1 MENAHLIVG
10 LGNPGDEYART
21 RHNAGFLLADLL
33 AQRWRASW
41 RTERRFTARL
51 ARAAFGGHECWLC
64 QPLTYM
70 NVSGEAV
77 VAVANYYRLATAKVL
92 VAVDDA
98 DLALG
103 TIRLRP
109 DGSSG
114 GHHGLESVEQ
124 HLGTRGYARLRLGI
138 GRQATAGRQITGHV
152 LGSFSRVEREVFE
165 QVLVRASEAVE
176 CWLQLGI
183 TAAMNRFNGALTAP
197 EQRQSE

>member
-21 RHNAGFLLADLL
+21 RHNAGFQLVDRL
-33 AQRWRASW
+33 AQRWLASL

-51 ARAAFGGHECWLC
+51 ARGTFAEHACWLC

-77 VAVANYYRLATAKVL
+77 AAVVNYYRLTPAHVL

-109 DGSSG
+109 EGSSG

-138 GRQATAGRQITGHV
+138 GRQAAAGRQITGHV
-152 LGSFSRVEREVFE
+152 LGSFSQAEAAVFD
-165 QVLVRASEAVE
+165 QVLARGSEAVE

-197 EQRQSE
+197 EQRQTE

>member
-10 LGNPGDEYART
+10 LGNPGDEYALT
-21 RHNAGFLLADLL
+21 RHNAGFLLVDLL
-33 AQRWRASW
+33 ARRWQAKW

-51 ARAAFGGHECWLC
+51 ARAAFAGRDCWLC

-77 VAVANYYRLATAKVL
+77 AAVANYHRLAISRVL

-103 TIRLRP
+103 TLRLRP
-109 DGSSG
+109 EGSSG
-114 GHHGLESVEQ
+114 GHHGLESVER

-138 GRQATAGRQITGHV
+138 GRQAEAGRQITGHV
-152 LGSFSRVEREVFE
+152 LGSFSPAELEVFE
-165 QVLVRASEAVE
+165 RILIRASEAVE
-176 CWLQLGI
+176 CWLQLGM
-183 TAAMNRFNGALTAP
+183 TTAMNRFNGALAAP
-197 EQRQSE
+197 EQRQAE